1 MRTYSSSYIMNN
13 NQLYVELGGL
23 LKISRIKI
31 WNVRHCCQQGLVGT
45 LVYADKVLVGTVAR
59 AQDTYIYEVEDRV
72 YARRVTLRQ
81 PLAQHLHILE
91 LQVWGSGPFTPGDIF
106 V

>member
-1 MRTYSSSYIMNN
+1 MRTYNSAPAVEN

-23 LKISRIKI
+23 FKISKIKI

-59 AQDTYIYEVEDRV
+59 AQDTYIYEVEDNV
-72 YARRVTLRQ
+72 YARKVTLRQ

-91 LQVWGSGPFTPGDIF
+91 LQVWGSGPFTPDDIF